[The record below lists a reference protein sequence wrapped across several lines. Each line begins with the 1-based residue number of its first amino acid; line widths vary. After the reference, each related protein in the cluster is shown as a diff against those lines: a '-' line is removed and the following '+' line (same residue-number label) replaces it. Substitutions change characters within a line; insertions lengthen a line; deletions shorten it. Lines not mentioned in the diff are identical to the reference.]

1 MPTDTLQAR
10 HLLVQLVSWVI
21 RHQVLGSE
29 RPSIWRIVSPLRVV
43 HEVLTEIVNK
53 TSCQARG
60 STGGWDHTEQHVE
73 AKSNCQLAAA
83 LRRHGH
89 WIIAISS
96 SATTSRTC
104 KPGNFSVQPRSTTF
118 FYRTLRA
125 CRAANNDAR
134 TRDRCDSFGTW
145 EGASAALG
153 SGDAGLN

>member
-1 MPTDTLQAR
+1 MPTDTLRAR

-53 TSCQARG
+53 TSRQARG

-73 AKSNCQLAAA
+73 AKSNCSSQRLCADMDTGSSLSAAVPPHPA
-83 LRRHGH
+83 HANR
-89 WIIAISS
+89 
-96 SATTSRTC
+96 
-104 KPGNFSVQPRSTTF
+104 GNFFVQPRSTTS

-125 CRAANNDAR
+125 CR
-134 TRDRCDSFGTW
+134 TDRRQRR
-145 EGASAALG
+145 
-153 SGDAGLN
+153 